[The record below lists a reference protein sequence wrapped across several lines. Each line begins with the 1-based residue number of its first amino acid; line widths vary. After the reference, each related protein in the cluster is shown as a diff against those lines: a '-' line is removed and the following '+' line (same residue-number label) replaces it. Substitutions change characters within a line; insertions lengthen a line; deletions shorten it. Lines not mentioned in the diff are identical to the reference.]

1 MDELSTDLSGNGKSW
16 NDDNK
21 KLLEGWASKAE
32 AYRWMHYHASAK
44 FSQKSQILTILI
56 AVLSYFSG
64 GSVLGSSTLDNTW
77 FKYLIGY
84 AAIVGGVLTNVN
96 GLVSWKPL
104 ADKHKVISTKY
115 SSFKRSI
122 DSMISISPNHR
133 ANAIKFIDIKR
144 KEMDTLITN
153 APNIPMS
160 IIKEYENR
168 DKKHKLND
176 FWLSFYYIC
185 CCNRRL
191 LKLLI
196 RNIDDEEDEVT
207 SEKNSTIVNIN
218 PIRRPVRPMRPISHI
233 NNLGNS
239 IVRTDRRNV
248 SILTHH

>member
-1 MDELSTDLSGNGKSW
+1 MEELPVDLSGNGTSW
-16 NDDNK
+16 TPENK
-21 KLLEGWASKAE
+21 KLLEEWANKAE

-44 FSQKSQILTILI
+44 FSHKSQILTILI

-64 GSVLGSSTLDNTW
+64 GSVLGTSTLDNTW

-84 AAIVGGVLTNVN
+84 AAIIGGVLTNVN

-122 DSMISISPNHR
+122 DSMISISPNYR
-133 ANAIKFIDIKR
+133 ANAISFIDIKR
-144 KEMDTLITN
+144 KEMDALITN

-191 LKLLI
+191 LKILT
-196 RNIDDEEDEVT
+196 RHIDDEEDD
-207 SEKNSTIVNIN
+207 STIVNIN
-218 PIRRPVRPMRPISHI
+218 PIRRPVRPMRPLPPI

-248 SILTHH
+248 SILKHY

>member
-1 MDELSTDLSGNGKSW
+1 MDELPVDLSGNGTSW
-16 NDDNK
+16 TPENK
-21 KLLEGWASKAE
+21 KLLEEWANKAE
-32 AYRWMHYHASAK
+32 TYRWMHYHASAK
-44 FSQKSQILTILI
+44 FSHKSQILTILI

-64 GSVLGSSTLDNTW
+64 GSVLGTSTLDNTW

-84 AAIVGGVLTNVN
+84 AAIIGGVLTNVN

-122 DSMISISPNHR
+122 DSMISISPNYR
-133 ANAIKFIDIKR
+133 ANAISFIDIKR
-144 KEMDTLITN
+144 KEMDALITN

-191 LKLLI
+191 LKILT
-196 RNIDDEEDEVT
+196 RHIDDEEDD
-207 SEKNSTIVNIN
+207 STIVNIN
-218 PIRRPVRPMRPISHI
+218 PIRRPVRPMRPLPPI

-248 SILTHH
+248 SILKHY

>member
-1 MDELSTDLSGNGKSW
+1 MEGISADLSGNEISW

-21 KLLEGWASKAE
+21 KLLEGWANKAE

-44 FSQKSQILTILI
+44 FSHKSQILTILI

-64 GSVLGSSTLDNTW
+64 GSVLGTSALDNTW

-84 AAIVGGVLTNVN
+84 VAIIGGVLTNIN

-122 DSMISISPNHR
+122 DSMISISPKHR
-133 ANAIKFIDIKR
+133 ANAISFIDIKR
-144 KEMDTLITN
+144 KEMDALITN

-191 LKLLI
+191 LKILT
-196 RNIDDEEDEVT
+196 RNIEDDEDV
-207 SEKNSTIVNIN
+207 SEKNSTIVHVN
-218 PIRRPVRPMRPISHI
+218 PMPAARAVRPVRPLPPI

-248 SILTHH
+248 SIITHH

>member
-1 MDELSTDLSGNGKSW
+1 MDELSVDLSGNGKSW
-16 NDDNK
+16 TEDNK
-21 KLLEGWASKAE
+21 KLLEAWASKAE

-44 FSQKSQILTILI
+44 FSHKSQILTILI

-64 GSVLGSSTLDNTW
+64 GSVLGTSALDNTW

-144 KEMDTLITN
+144 KEMDTLITS

-207 SEKNSTIVNIN
+207 SEKNSTIVNVN
-218 PIRRPVRPMRPISHI
+218 PIRRPVRLISPI